1 MAQIAVLK
9 IVLVIWLLVCAWQD
23 WRTGEVSNWLTVPAM
38 FSAGIFAWSAG
49 RDAFLLFLVVLVGVV
64 ILFYLGGLG
73 GADAKI
79 LVVLGGYWPLALVV
93 AILVQGVWGVITL
106 LRKGRTAGF
115 RAVPT
120 YAAGVLVCLVI
131 GIILKG
137 G

>member
-1 MAQIAVLK
+1 MAQDAVLK
-9 IVLVIWLLVCAWQD
+9 IILLIWLLVCAWQD
-23 WRTGEVSNWLTVPAM
+23 WRTGEVSNWLTIPAM
-38 FSAGIFAWSAG
+38 FSAGIYTWMAG
-49 RDAFLLFLVVLVGVV
+49 RDAFLLFLAVLVVV
-64 ILFYLGGLG
+64 FILFYLGGFG

-93 AILVQGVWGVITL
+93 AILVQGVWGLFTL

-120 YAAGVLVCLVI
+120 YAAGVLVCLFF